1 MRPTPRQ
8 ASRASRSWL
17 FLSWIP
23 TTSVDWKSGF
33 ELWFDPNV
41 PMSSQRSDD
50 RVPRWAASY
59 LITAGRSA
67 FELGDMPTA
76 CRLLSRADA
85 LLSPTDP
92 ERCSLLPI
100 LGSTLTETGALSAAK
115 VVLDEAVD
123 LARAA
128 ADAEQE
134 ALALFYRLELSM
146 WLGEPAA
153 YDVAE
158 RHARGMITRFEKD
171 RNEVGLARAWR
182 LLSTTLGGA
191 DAEQAGERALA
202 YARSSGD
209 RRTELEVIQY
219 VCGTLDGGPTP
230 VGAAL
235 DRCADLWESARG
247 DLHTQAAIVL
257 FGRAPLQAKA
267 GRFDEAREGLAF
279 ARGVFE
285 DLGLTLFLAAGWA
298 QTAAELELLDGEP
311 ADAERYLNEGIGVL
325 ERVGE
330 RGYWSSS
337 LALLLSRSTFLQGR
351 LDEAWRFLQRSQE
364 VGEPGVVGSRVLWNR
379 MRARLLAAEGRT
391 AEAVDDARQ
400 AVDLEDDE
408 AIGGRANALIDLG
421 EVLELA
427 GSRPEA
433 ITCFDEAAS
442 LHERKGDVVSA
453 ARARN
458 RSIELAGTRS

>member
-1 MRPTPRQ
+1 
-8 ASRASRSWL
+8 
-17 FLSWIP
+17 
-23 TTSVDWKSGF
+23 
-33 ELWFDPNV
+33 
-41 PMSSQRSDD
+41 
-50 RVPRWAASY
+50 

-67 FELGDMPTA
+67 YELGDLPAA
-76 CRLLSRADA
+76 CRLLSRAEA
-85 LLSPTDP
+85 LLPPNDP

-100 LGSTLTETGALSAAK
+100 LGSTLTETGELNAAK

-128 ADAEQE
+128 ADREQE

-153 YDVAE
+153 YEVAE
-158 RHARGMITRFEKD
+158 GHARGMITQFEKD

-182 LLSTTLGGA
+182 LLSATLGGA
-191 DAEQAGERALA
+191 DAERAGERALS

-235 DRCADLWESARG
+235 DRCSELWESAKG
-247 DLHTQAAIVL
+247 DLYTQAAIVL
-257 FGRAPLQAKA
+257 FGQAPLQAKA
-267 GRFDEAREGLAF
+267 GRFDEARDGLNF
-279 ARGVFE
+279 AKGVFE

-311 ADAERYLNEGIGVL
+311 AEAERYLDEGIAVL
-325 ERVGE
+325 ERIGE

-337 LALLLSRSTFLQGR
+337 LALLLSRSAFLQGR

-364 VGEPGVVGSRVLWNR
+364 VGEPGVVGSKVLWNR
-379 MRARLLAAEGRT
+379 MRARLLAEEGRS
-391 AEAVDDARQ
+391 AEAVDAARQ

-421 EVLELA
+421 EVLALA
-427 GSRPEA
+427 GSRSEA
-433 ITCFDEAAS
+433 IACFEEAVG

-453 ARARN
+453 RRARD
-458 RSIELAGTRS
+458 RSIELAGIRS